1 MGDDAGVAD
10 GAQEGACP
18 PAAGPV
24 PPYPGRRRRWPARVL
39 LVGYLLLA
47 AGLTVGPLPEQ
58 RMLDALVATVGR
70 LAGSS
75 GSIHERLVE
84 MPSNVLLFIPMGL
97 VLRWAFVRLSGM
109 AAWAL
114 CVVASMGVEITQ
126 AVFLP
131 GREPSLLD
139 VAMNGLGAAIGV
151 LLHGALARSWR
162 PRVGAV
168 GVARGQ
174 SVRQQ

>member
-10 GAQEGACP
+10 GAQECVCL
-18 PAAGPV
+18 PAADPL
-24 PPYPGRRRRWPARVL
+24 RRHRVWRRQWPARVAL
-39 LVGYLLLA
+39 GGYLLLA

-58 RMLDALVATVGR
+58 RMLDALVAAVGR

-84 MPSNVLLFIPMGL
+84 MPANVLLFVPMGL
-97 VLRWAFVRLSGM
+97 MLRWAFARLSGV

-114 CVVASMGVEITQ
+114 CVLASMGVEITQ
-126 AVFLP
+126 ALFLP

-151 LLHGALARSWR
+151 LLHGALAPGWA
-162 PRVGAV
+162 P
-168 GVARGQ
+168 RGQ